1 MSSFARGWSFLKEAW
16 QMAAK
21 DRDLIKPSIYSLFVG
36 IIVSVIFLAPIVG
49 AMFIFGDQN
58 TVGQVVMFVFGVILV
73 FAQYTVG
80 YIFSAMTIY
89 LVYGYLAEGDGVMS
103 KAWAIVRREWWH
115 ILSLAAAS
123 TAVNVLKSAVRGK
136 GRSAGRN
143 MLAGLIDTVW
153 TEAAFLILPAMVIE
167 DMNLKNALLRAGHI
181 VKNNLL
187 LVGISTV
194 GVKAVNGLIG
204 FLLGAVGIALGFGA
218 GFGIISLTTSTTL
231 ATFGLVS
238 GIGLGVILAAIFIMV
253 ATVITSYTATAYHT
267 CLYLWARDVEKAQ
280 ASGSGVPA
288 QVQAPAPLAAVLGRA
303 GILNQPAVN

>member
-1 MSSFARGWSFLKEAW
+1 MNSFSRGWSFLKEAW
-16 QMAAK
+16 QMALK

-36 IIVSVIFLAPIVG
+36 LIVSVIFLIPIIG
-49 AMFIFGDQN
+49 SAFLFGGDN
-58 TVGQVVMFVFGVILV
+58 TVVGRVLMFVFGAVLI

-89 LVYGYLAEGDGVMS
+89 LVYGFLAEGDGVMS
-103 KAWAIVRREWWH
+103 KAWAIVKREWWH

-123 TAVNVLKSAVRGK
+123 TAVSLLKSAVRGK
-136 GRSAGRN
+136 GRSGGRN

-167 DMNLKNALLRAGHI
+167 DMNLKNALLRVGHI

-194 GVKAVNGLIG
+194 GVRAVNGLIG

-218 GFGIISLTTSTTL
+218 GFGIVSLTTSTTL

-238 GIGLGVILAAIFIMV
+238 GIGLGVILAGIFIMF
-253 ATVITSYTATAYHT
+253 ATVVTSYTSTAYHT

-280 ASGSGVPA
+280 ASGGSM
-288 QVQAPAPLAAVLGRA
+288 QVQAPAPLANVLRQ
-303 GILNQPAVN
+303 LTVNHP